1 MPKEN
6 AVDDD
11 TGPDRA
17 PPGRGP
23 LWLWLL
29 GGAVAL
35 GALLW
40 WLVDSFGTPGG
51 DGESVYLTHHL
62 IWLAVL
68 GAALVVQ
75 IRARPGTALKQAAVW
90 ILIGAGLVLAYSF
103 RDDAGAIK
111 DRIVAELLPYE
122 GRVDDDG
129 QAVVFRRARGGHFIV
144 EADVDGVDM
153 RFLVDTGASEVVLSP
168 ADAERLGF
176 DLDRLRFD
184 RVFIT
189 ANGRVK
195 AASVMLAQVAI
206 GPIAVHN
213 VRAAVNGVP
222 MDGSLLGMSFLDRI
236 GGYRVERDTLTLL
249 P

>member
-1 MPKEN
+1 
-6 AVDDD
+6 
-11 TGPDRA
+11 
-17 PPGRGP
+17 
-23 LWLWLL
+23 L
-29 GGAVAL
+29 AL

-40 WLVDSFGTPGG
+40 WLADGFGAPGG
-51 DGESVYLTHHL
+51 DGEPVYLTYHL
-62 IWLAVL
+62 LWLVAL
-68 GAALVVQ
+68 GGALIVH

-90 ILIGAGLVLAYSF
+90 VLVGAGLVLAYSF
-103 RDDAGAIK
+103 RDDALAIK
-111 DRIVAELLPYE
+111 DRIVAELLPYQ
-122 GRVDDDG
+122 GRVAADG
-129 QAVVFRRARGGHFIV
+129 QAVVFRRARGGHFVV

-168 ADAERLGF
+168 ADAQRLGF

-195 AASVMLAQVAI
+195 AASVMLARIAI

-222 MDGSLLGMSFLDRI
+222 MDVSLLGMSFLDRI